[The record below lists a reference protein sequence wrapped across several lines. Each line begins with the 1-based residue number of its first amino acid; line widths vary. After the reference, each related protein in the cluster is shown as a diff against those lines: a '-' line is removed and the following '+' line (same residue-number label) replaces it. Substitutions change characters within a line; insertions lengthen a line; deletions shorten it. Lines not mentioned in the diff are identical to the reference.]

1 MHPIL
6 IFGLLVLHCGIMIG
20 FTKHNSFLRL
30 ASFPLQPLI
39 ASLLYEQRTAM
50 KRWGTATHILLG
62 SFILAMPIQYLNLV
76 LLNRWSFE
84 TKGPARLARS
94 DKHSNPNPNGNGSAK
109 TKDKKP
115 SGEEEDTFPN
125 RLRFGLHTAMSTRHL
140 NTPWEARNSPHF
152 DPNNPAHVPS
162 RKEFLHRTAVIVVLS
177 AAFVDFSFAANGLPG
192 AQMPITLEQAR
203 FFSRLRE
210 VTVEEFFVRA
220 AVVIASW
227 INTLCVV
234 YVGYGIMG
242 FVLVGL
248 GFYEPKDFRPVV
260 GSMGRGYTVRK
271 FWGESWHQLVRDVVV
286 TPGTFLADLLG
297 LPNRGVVRRYFEAVT
312 AFGISGL
319 LHVAIDQVRG
329 ISPAESGALR
339 FFLMQPLGIAF
350 EEIVQAVWSRLFGTT
365 GKNYQE
371 DGKKTEPALWKRLVG
386 FAWWGFFLGWTL
398 PVWMYPNVLKQA
410 DVVPIERGFPWSVAE
425 KVLGV

>member
-6 IFGLLVLHCGIMIG
+6 IFALLVLHCAIMIG
-20 FTKHNSFLRL
+20 FTKHNSLLRL

-39 ASLLYEQRTAM
+39 ASLLYGQRTAM

-62 SFILAMPIQYLNLV
+62 SFILSMPIQYLNLV

-94 DKHSNPNPNGNGSAK
+94 DKQHPNPNGNGSAK
-109 TKDKKP
+109 TKDKHKP
-115 SGEEEDTFPN
+115 SGEEEDTFPA
-125 RLRFGLHTAMSTRHL
+125 RLRFGLDSAMSTRHL

-152 DPNNPAHVPS
+152 DPADPAFVPS
-162 RKEFLHRTAVIVVLS
+162 RRQFLLRTAAIVVLS

-203 FFSRLRE
+203 LFSRLRE

-297 LPNRGVVRRYFEAVT
+297 LPSRGVVRRYFEAVT

-319 LHVAIDQVRG
+319 LHVAIDHVRG
-329 ISPAESGALR
+329 ISLAESGALR

-350 EEIVQAVWSRLFGTT
+350 EEIVQAVWRGVFGT
-365 GKNYQE
+365 GE
-371 DGKKTEPALWKRLVG
+371 DGKKTELALWKRLVG

-410 DVVPIERGFPWSVAE
+410 DAVPIERGFPWSVAE
-425 KVLGV
+425 KILGV